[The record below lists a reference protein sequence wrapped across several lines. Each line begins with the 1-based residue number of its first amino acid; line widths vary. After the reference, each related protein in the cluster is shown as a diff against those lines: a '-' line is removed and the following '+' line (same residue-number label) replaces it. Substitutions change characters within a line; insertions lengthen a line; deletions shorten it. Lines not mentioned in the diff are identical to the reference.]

1 MTEILNLV
9 SKLSITTLPK
19 IDIFH
24 FLGQK
29 YKAKANT
36 NTWVKTSIRVSVE
49 FPHSTRNYDHINA

>member
-9 SKLSITTLPK
+9 SILSITNLPK

-29 YKAKANT
+29 YKSKTNT
-36 NTWVKTSIRVSVE
+36 STWVKTSIRVSVE
-49 FPHSTRNYDHINA
+49 FLHSARNYDHVNA